1 MNRCV
6 TDGASLVLRRLIV
19 KIRGSR
25 GATEAGCGVALQ
37 AKDIKITGFNQMRI
51 WRAMR
56 GVAGHTT
63 LGFDGLVLEHEGSL
77 FVDVASEAHG
87 IARGS

>member
-1 MNRCV
+1 MNRGV

-19 KIRGSR
+19 KIRSSR
-25 GATEAGCGVALQ
+25 GAAETGGGVALQ
-37 AKDIKITGFNQMRI
+37 AKNIKVTGLNQVRI
-51 WRAMR
+51 RRAMR